1 MLQPDLCQ
9 TIEGAVCVNNPGSYS
24 CKCSADNHVIQG
36 DKCVE
41 KPADPPQE
49 NKGMMQNSV
58 HKLNA
63 SFDNESQFGSEPNN
77 KMWLNH
83 FILLVPDQKHR
94 GSCLSEAY
102 FCLEKITGQATPIF
116 KPPLPTSLGL

>member
-1 MLQPDLCQ
+1 MLRPDLCQ
-9 TIEGAVCVNNPGSYS
+9 TKEGAVCVNNPGSYS
-24 CKCSADNHVIQG
+24 CQCSADNHVIQG

-41 KPADPPQE
+41 RPADPPQE

-63 SFDNESQFGSEPNN
+63 SFDNESQFGSELNK

-83 FILLVPDQKHR
+83 FILLVPNQKHR
-94 GSCLSEAY
+94 GLFLSKAC
-102 FCLEKITGQATPIF
+102 FVWKKITGQATPIF
-116 KPPLPTSLGL
+116 KPPLLTRFGL